1 MGNDLLSELTRSFF
15 AMLLIYKILVNRLMA
30 NSISIRNFLG
40 KPSTGSR
47 QYLASIICFLLALL
61 LIFVKK
67 GD

>member
-1 MGNDLLSELTRSFF
+1 
-15 AMLLIYKILVNRLMA
+15 MLLIYKILVNRLMA